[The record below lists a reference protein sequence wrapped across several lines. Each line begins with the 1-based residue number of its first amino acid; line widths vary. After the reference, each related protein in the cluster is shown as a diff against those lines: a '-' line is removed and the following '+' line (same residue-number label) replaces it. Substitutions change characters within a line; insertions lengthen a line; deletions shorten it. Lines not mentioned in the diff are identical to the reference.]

1 MEQLLFNPQRIE
13 LPAHLI
19 LIPQFWDKDYYGK
32 LKKEALGCLDLI
44 NSELL
49 IFPEYTVIAGFL
61 GYPHILTLLE
71 FIENVRE
78 KEIFFLGTAGSLNER
93 INRPMTLL
101 AAEIYSTEI
110 LDHFSDEKSYP
121 LKSINSGGLRKARG
135 VTVDII
141 QRETPTWLREQVK
154 REIDFVEMELFP
166 LRAYLD
172 KPFTA
177 IVVTTDLLRESGI
190 EVFPDKK
197 LLHQE
202 FVKSYEMIVEIITT
216 PHPSTAPLV
225 R

>member
-1 MEQLLFNPQRIE
+1 MEQILFNPQRIE

-19 LIPQFWDKDYYGK
+19 LIPQFWDKDYYEK
-32 LKKEALGCLDLI
+32 LKKEALGCLNLI

-49 IFPEYTVIAGFL
+49 IFPEYTVIVGFL

-71 FIENVRE
+71 FIENLRE

-93 INRPMTLL
+93 INRPMPLL

-121 LKSINSGGLRKARG
+121 LKSINSGNLRKARG

-166 LRAYLD
+166 LRVYLK
-172 KPFTA
+172 KPFYA

-190 EVFPDKK
+190 EVFTDKQ

-202 FVKSYEMIVEIITT
+202 FVKSYELIVKIITSPPT
-216 PHPSTAPLV
+216 FTAPLV